1 MIKPLKKIRQD
12 IFTTSIVSEPRG
24 SWKYQDAFSRTKYG
38 VRRRKD
44 GGLMLWA
51 MGGSGKKYS
60 EPQLRRNGIRADM
73 EGGQHRRAMT
83 AATVQ
88 DMYIRAALRM
98 GQERADRAARLIARM
113 IPGALAPL
121 VQIGVV

>member
-24 SWKYQDAFSRTKYG
+24 SWKYQDAYSRTTYG
-38 VRRRKD
+38 VKRRKD

-51 MGGSGKKYS
+51 MGGTKKYS
-60 EPQLRRNGIRADM
+60 KPQLRRNGIKADM
-73 EGGQHRRAMT
+73 EGGQHRRDMT

-88 DMYIRAALRM
+88 DMYIRAVLRM